1 MLLAGWSWDQFIWGY
16 YWISLLGFVV
26 IHYAKKLKKAKPA
39 VKDAANNVAASEAI
53 D

>member
-1 MLLAGWSWDQFIWGY
+1 MLPADWSLDQFIWGY

-39 VKDAANNVAASEAI
+39 VEDAANDIAASKAI

>member
-39 VKDAANNVAASEAI
+39 VKDAANNVAASGAI